1 MYYCNN
7 LQARK
12 QLDKLYQNVP
22 HSHIHPRNTRTLQH
36 TPFPEEKKQL
46 LFYYNNF
53 ESYWKFISNLTYSF
67 SDECLTAWHMYVG
80 WLVGV

>member
-36 TPFPEEKKQL
+36 TPFPEEKKTVIVL
-46 LFYYNNF
+46 LQ
-53 ESYWKFISNLTYSF
+53 
-67 SDECLTAWHMYVG
+67 
-80 WLVGV
+80 